1 VDLKDVSSPEV
12 SQVPTNT
19 TNNELIIKRS
29 TDPVEIPKLQVNYL
43 SDDNEKIKN
52 RNPAPRT
59 NTIKI

>member
-1 VDLKDVSSPEV
+1 MDIKEISSPEV

>member
-1 VDLKDVSSPEV
+1 MDLKEVSSPEV

-52 RNPAPRT
+52 RNTAPRT

>member
-1 VDLKDVSSPEV
+1 VDLKEVSSPEV